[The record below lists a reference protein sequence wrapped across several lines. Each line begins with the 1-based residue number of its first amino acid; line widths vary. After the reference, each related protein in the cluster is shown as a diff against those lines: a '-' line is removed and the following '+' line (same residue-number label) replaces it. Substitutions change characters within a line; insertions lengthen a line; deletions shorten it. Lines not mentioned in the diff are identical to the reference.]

1 MRVRPVALFV
11 AVVVGLTVP
20 SNASTLAQ
28 TQLVGV
34 KGANVVTFVSSN
46 LPPELKASETQ
57 LKAKVEHM
65 LVAAGLGTSSSM
77 GQYLTIDVTGDDVRS
92 ALCPNTIRLAVVV
105 AFSEPV
111 RLLRAPDQILP
122 NNSTLDTWTE
132 AYEDV
137 VPKSDLEA
145 IVAEQV
151 IGAVQLFL
159 DNVESVN
166 RREP

>member
-1 MRVRPVALFV
+1 
-11 AVVVGLTVP
+11 
-20 SNASTLAQ
+20 
-28 TQLVGV
+28 
-34 KGANVVTFVSSN
+34 
-46 LPPELKASETQ
+46 
-57 LKAKVEHM
+57 
-65 LVAAGLGTSSSM
+65 
-77 GQYLTIDVTGDDVRS
+77 
-92 ALCPNTIRLAVVV
+92 V